1 MGRQW
6 GGVGELGVVAVGG
19 CEGGGGE
26 SNWAARTGCRG
37 KNGCGKR
44 FRYGKSYFISNILNR
59 STIYIFELKDLSRF
73 CF

>member
-37 KNGCGKR
+37 KNGCGR
-44 FRYGKSYFISNILNR
+44 RLGYGSVQAS
-59 STIYIFELKDLSRF
+59 SEHE
-73 CF
+73 